1 MKKLL
6 NSVVLMVPFMVAAI
20 SVFLFVFL
28 VIAPPPVGAGAP
40 DRDKTVGPG
49 CDPTRTAVAYH
60 AGGTALTSHHRN
72 LSIPCAVVTGS
83 TMETATVGVTSRG
96 TLFYAPQST
105 GAAVAPA
112 VTRSRDDGATW
123 DVKTP
128 TLQPGTGS
136 AIPWMHVDPQTNRI
150 WFAMIGPVPSTC
162 PASDVTLAQIT
173 WSDDEGRSW
182 HTPSGDPA
190 DCRQL
195 QGGMSVAE
203 GPAPHGQPHPHG
215 YPHVVYHCGNVSDGA
230 IPLSVHCWVSL
241 DGGQTWSIVQ
251 GPNNPPSDCTGKYGG
266 RGRAVGPDG
275 TLYMSIQ
282 CPPTAGGVAIAGS
295 GPLYLASSHD
305 EGNTWDYQFV
315 VNTSYQATEE
325 LLVSSLAVDNAG
337 NLYIAWVDSNNH
349 PMLIVGKGSRW
360 GSPLNIAEP
369 GVNYVTRVAVAVNEP
384 GHVALAYVGSTGG
397 MSGTFNGYIAE
408 SKHALR
414 RNPTFFGASVN
425 DPAEPLMS
433 SAYANAITAN
443 QGRIWL
449 LTAAF
454 GPDGTPWAAFH
465 CANLT
470 NGVTTGTPTSI
481 TCPNGAAA
489 PAASPLALGVVG
501 RLADPTR

>member
-6 NSVVLMVPFMVAAI
+6 NSVVLMVPFMSLV
-20 SVFLFVFL
+20 VLTLFVT
-28 VIAPPPVGAGAP
+28 APFAGAGAP
-40 DRDKTVGPG
+40 DKSDHNVGPG

-72 LSIPCAVVTGS
+72 LSIPCALVTGS
-83 TMETATVGVTSRG
+83 TMETATVGVTSQG

-112 VTRSRDDGATW
+112 VSRSRDDGATW

-136 AIPWMHVDPQTNRI
+136 AIPWMHVDPDTNRI
-150 WFAMIGPVPSTC
+150 WFAMIGPLSTC

-173 WSDDEGRSW
+173 WSDDEGRNW

-195 QGGMSVAE
+195 QGGMSVVE
-203 GPAPHGQPHPHG
+203 GPAPHDQPQPVG

-241 DGGQTWSIVQ
+241 DGGQTWSRVE

-282 CPPTAGGVAIAGS
+282 CPPVAGGVAIAGS
-295 GPLYLASSHD
+295 GPLYLASSRD

-325 LLVSSLAVDNAG
+325 LLVSSLAVDKAG
-337 NLYIAWVDSNNH
+337 NLYIAWVDDNNH

-369 GVNYVTRVAVAVNEP
+369 E
-384 GHVALAYVGSTGG
+384 
-397 MSGTFNGYIAE
+397 
-408 SKHALR
+408 HALR

-433 SAYANAITAN
+433 SAYANAVTAD

-454 GPDGTPWAAFH
+454 DPDGTPW
-465 CANLT
+465 
-470 NGVTTGTPTSI
+470 
-481 TCPNGAAA
+481 
-489 PAASPLALGVVG
+489 
-501 RLADPTR
+501 